1 MDFTFTDEQT
11 ELRHTV
17 KRFVDAELRPIA
29 DAIDK
34 NHAIPRELIDKMAEL
49 GFLGVAFP
57 EEYDG
62 AGMGE
67 MGYCIMQEEI
77 SRACASTATFI
88 GAHQSIGAMAI
99 HLFGTPEQKAR
110 YLKPMARGE
119 KIGAY
124 ALTEPESGSDAQ
136 NMRTTARRD
145 GDRWIVNGTKIW
157 ITNGPLADV
166 VSMFANVE
174 GEGTTAFIV
183 EKTFPGFK
191 VGKIEEKMGISGSL
205 TSELVF
211 DDMEVPAEN
220 VLGQIGKGFRI
231 AMAVLDVGRLGLS
244 AAALGAAKDAIDRSI
259 AYAKER
265 KAFGQPIAEFQAVQ
279 WMLAEMAADAYAI
292 ENLLYRTAWMC
303 DQGLRFS
310 REAAICKMF
319 CSEALDR
326 VVDKAVQLHGG
337 MGYSKEM
344 WPERFYRDS
353 RINRIFEGTNEIQ
366 RLVIA
371 RDLLKKGEY

>member
-1 MDFTFTDEQT
+1 MDFTFTDEQN

-29 DAIDK
+29 DSIDK
-34 NHAIPRELIDKMAEL
+34 NHEIPRSLIDKMAEL

-67 MGYCIMQEEI
+67 MGYCILQEEI

-99 HLFGTPEQKAR
+99 NLFGTHEQKDR
-110 YLKPMARGE
+110 YLKPLARGE
-119 KIGAY
+119 LIGAY

-136 NMRTTARRD
+136 NMRTSARREN
-145 GDRWIVNGTKIW
+145 GRWILNGTKMW
-157 ITNGPLADV
+157 ITNGPIADL
-166 VSMFANVE
+166 VSTFANVE
-174 GEGTTAFIV
+174 GQGTTAFVV
-183 EKTFPGFK
+183 ERTFPGFS
-191 VGKIEEKMGISGSL
+191 VGKIEEKMGIAGSL

-211 DDMEVPAEN
+211 RDMEVPEEN
-220 VLGQIGKGFRI
+220 VLGAVGRGFQI
-231 AMAVLDVGRLGLS
+231 AMAVLDVGRLGL
-244 AAALGAAKDAIDRSI
+244 AAATLGAAKDSIDRSLG
-259 AYAKER
+259 YSRER
-265 KAFGQPIAEFQAVQ
+265 QAFGKPIAEFQAVQ
-279 WMLAEMAADAYAI
+279 WMLAEMAADTYAM
-292 ENLLYRTAWMC
+292 ENMIYRTAWMC

-326 VVDKAVQLHGG
+326 IVDKAVQIHGG

-366 RLVIA
+366 RVVIA
-371 RDLLKKGEY
+371 RDLLREGRH